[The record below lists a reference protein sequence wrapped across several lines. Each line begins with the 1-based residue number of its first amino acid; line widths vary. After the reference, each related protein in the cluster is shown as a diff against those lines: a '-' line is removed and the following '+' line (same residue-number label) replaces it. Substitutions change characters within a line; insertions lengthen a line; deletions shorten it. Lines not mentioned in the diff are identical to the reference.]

1 VSGFVETGRSVV
13 RRALERVGRGWSKMQ
28 ERRPLSY
35 DLLESDDAYLVVF
48 DAPGVRGE
56 DLNVTFLDHTVE
68 VELDRF
74 RDFYDGY
81 EMLFPGRGVSLSG
94 SADLPRDANVTPQ
107 GERDAHAKRNPPG
120 EDPEE
125 GRCARRGSRR
135 GGRRG
140 KRFDRRHLIP
150 AQSEFPFL
158 TPRPGSPPTSLRDVE
173 LFVPVKSIGIERVDP
188 RRVRILS
195 FDPAE

>member
-1 VSGFVETGRSVV
+1 MSELVETGRSVV

-74 RDFYDGY
+74 REFYDGY
-81 EMLFPGRGVSLSG
+81 EMLFPGRGVTLSG
-94 SADLPRDANVTPQ
+94 QADLPRDANVTPQ
-107 GERDAHAKRNPPG
+107 GANATLTRNGTLQVEIPK
-120 EDPEE
+120 EDD
-125 GRCARRGSRR
+125 G
-135 GGRRG
+135 
-140 KRFDRRHLIP
+140 
-150 AQSEFPFL
+150 
-158 TPRPGSPPTSLRDVE
+158 RDVAVVE
-173 LFVPVKSIGIERVDP
+173 EDEA
-188 RRVRILS
+188 
-195 FDPAE
+195 DDDE

>member
-1 VSGFVETGRSVV
+1 MSGFVEAGRSAV

-81 EMLFPGRGVSLSG
+81 EMRFPGRGVSLSG
-94 SADLPRDANVTPQ
+94 SADLPNDANVTPE
-107 GERDAHAKRNPPG
+107 GANATLTRNG
-120 EDPEE
+120 TLQVE
-125 GRCARRGSRR
+125 
-135 GGRRG
+135 
-140 KRFDRRHLIP
+140 IP
-150 AQSEFPFL
+150 KKDD
-158 TPRPGSPPTSLRDVE
+158 GRDVAVVE
-173 LFVPVKSIGIERVDP
+173 EDDADG
-188 RRVRILS
+188 
-195 FDPAE
+195 

>member
-1 VSGFVETGRSVV
+1 VSGIVEAGRSAA
-13 RRALERVGRGWSKMQ
+13 RRVLERVGRGWSKMQ

-81 EMLFPGRGVSLSG
+81 EMVFPGRGVSLSG
-94 SADLPRDANVTPQ
+94 SADLPRDANVTPEGANATLTRNGTLQ
-107 GERDAHAKRNPPG
+107 VEIPKNDDASDVAVVEEDDADADER
-120 EDPEE
+120 
-125 GRCARRGSRR
+125 
-135 GGRRG
+135 
-140 KRFDRRHLIP
+140 
-150 AQSEFPFL
+150 
-158 TPRPGSPPTSLRDVE
+158 
-173 LFVPVKSIGIERVDP
+173 
-188 RRVRILS
+188 
-195 FDPAE
+195 

>member
-1 VSGFVETGRSVV
+1 VSELVDAGRSVV

-81 EMLFPGRGVSLSG
+81 EMVFPGRGVSLSG
-94 SADLPRDANVTPQ
+94 SADLPADAKVTPEGANATLTRNGTLQ
-107 GERDAHAKRNPPG
+107 VEIPKNDDA
-120 EDPEE
+120 
-125 GRCARRGSRR
+125 
-135 GGRRG
+135 
-140 KRFDRRHLIP
+140 
-150 AQSEFPFL
+150 
-158 TPRPGSPPTSLRDVE
+158 RDVSVVE
-173 LFVPVKSIGIERVDP
+173 EDDPDER
-188 RRVRILS
+188 
-195 FDPAE
+195 

>member
-1 VSGFVETGRSVV
+1 VSGFVDAGRSAV
-13 RRALERVGRGWSKMQ
+13 RRVLERVGRGWSKMQ

-68 VELDRF
+68 VDLDRF

-94 SADLPRDANVTPQ
+94 SADLPRDANVTPEGANATLTRNGTLQ
-107 GERDAHAKRNPPG
+107 VEIPKDNDARDVAVV
-120 EDPEE
+120 EE
-125 GRCARRGSRR
+125 GDA
-135 GGRRG
+135 
-140 KRFDRRHLIP
+140 D
-150 AQSEFPFL
+150 
-158 TPRPGSPPTSLRDVE
+158 
-173 LFVPVKSIGIERVDP
+173 ER
-188 RRVRILS
+188 
-195 FDPAE
+195 

>member
-1 VSGFVETGRSVV
+1 MSGIVEAGRSAA
-13 RRALERVGRGWSKMQ
+13 RRVLERVGRGWSKMQ

-81 EMLFPGRGVSLSG
+81 EMVFPGRGVSLSG
-94 SADLPRDANVTPQ
+94 SADLPRDANVTPEGANATLTRNGTLQ
-107 GERDAHAKRNPPG
+107 VEIPKNDDASDVAVVEEDDADADER
-120 EDPEE
+120 
-125 GRCARRGSRR
+125 
-135 GGRRG
+135 
-140 KRFDRRHLIP
+140 
-150 AQSEFPFL
+150 
-158 TPRPGSPPTSLRDVE
+158 
-173 LFVPVKSIGIERVDP
+173 
-188 RRVRILS
+188 
-195 FDPAE
+195 